1 MNDQDRDDM
10 PLDDDDTR
18 GLERTGP
25 ADEGLREDTIDK
37 CATDRDSLP
46 AHETADCAG
55 ADLADEYGNEE
66 DGGS

>member
-1 MNDQDRDDM
+1 MSDLDRDDM
-10 PLDDDDTR
+10 PEDDDDTR

-25 ADEGLREDTIDK
+25 ADEAVRESLIEK
-37 CATDRDSLP
+37 CDTDRDALA